1 MNRPGIISRLLEE
14 LDDPLPSRALA
25 MMFEI
30 DESSIRR
37 LCRDGKLAHTT
48 DTEVRGGMRYMVK
61 PSAVKEYLQHRKGVA
76 K

>member
-1 MNRPGIISRLLEE
+1 MNKPGVIAKLLEE

-25 MMFEI
+25 SMFEI

-37 LCRDGKLAHTT
+37 LCRDGKLEYTA
-48 DTEVRGGMRYMVK
+48 DTEVRGGMRYLVK
-61 PSAVKEYLQHRKGVA
+61 PSAVKQYLKHRKGAA